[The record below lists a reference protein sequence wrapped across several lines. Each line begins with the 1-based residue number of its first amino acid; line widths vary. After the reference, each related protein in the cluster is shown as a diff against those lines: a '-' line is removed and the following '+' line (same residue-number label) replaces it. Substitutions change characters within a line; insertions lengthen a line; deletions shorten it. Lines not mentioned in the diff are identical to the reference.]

1 MGAHKKNILKL
12 QNYVLD
18 KNQAG
23 PAGPCQQ
30 PSAGEQLRNGGSVGS
45 GNGQIVY
52 PLVFADV
59 QSATTDAGTLD
70 LVVGVYFSDRV
81 ESIKPMGGVVSG
93 SPTLGWQDNEDEVLS
108 DQLQIAQDFISSLT
122 NDPSED
128 WTLSSSVSLTRF
140 VESRDDRTAGWQAT
154 MTFEIPFGH
163 SVCEIPT

>member
-1 MGAHKKNILKL
+1 MSWIKIK
-12 QNYVLD
+12 
-18 KNQAG
+18 QALLTLANNHPQVNSFG
-23 PAGPCQQ
+23 TGDPLAIGTDNTINLRT
-30 PSAGEQLRNGGSVGS
+30 PSRER
-45 GNGQIVY
+45 IVY

-59 QSATTDAGTLD
+59 QSATTDLGSLA

-81 ESIKPMGGVVSG
+81 ESIAPMGGVVSG

-108 DQLQIAQDFISSLT
+108 DQLQIAQDFISALT
-122 NDPSED
+122 NDPSEE
-128 WTLSSSVSLTRF
+128 WTLSSTVNLTRF

>member
-12 QNYVLD
+12 QTYVMD
-18 KNQAG
+18 KNQAS
-23 PAGPCQQ
+23 P
-30 PSAGEQLRNGGSVGS
+30 
-45 GNGQIVY
+45 
-52 PLVFADV
+52 
-59 QSATTDAGTLD
+59 DAGTLD

-108 DQLQIAQDFISSLT
+108 DQLQVAQDFISALT
-122 NDPSED
+122 NDPNED

>member
-1 MGAHKKNILKL
+1 MSWIKIKQALLDLANAHPQVNSFGTGDPLAVGTDNTINLRT
-12 QNYVLD
+12 
-18 KNQAG
+18 
-23 PAGPCQQ
+23 
-30 PSAGEQLRNGGSVGS
+30 PSRER
-45 GNGQIVY
+45 IVY

-122 NDPSED
+122 NDPNED
-128 WTLSSSVSLTRF
+128 WTLSASVSLTRF